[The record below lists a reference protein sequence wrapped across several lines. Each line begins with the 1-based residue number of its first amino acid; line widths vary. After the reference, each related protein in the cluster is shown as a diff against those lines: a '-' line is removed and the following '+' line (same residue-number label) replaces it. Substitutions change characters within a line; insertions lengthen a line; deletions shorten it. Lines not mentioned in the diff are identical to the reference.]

1 MKRKPK
7 SMRKKLIDQLDKLAS
22 AYIKLRDDHTC
33 QRCGKREVGSSSIHV
48 SHVIPKSRGQRY
60 RWEPNNMKC
69 LCFHCHINWWHV
81 DIVPAAEWYLSKFP
95 GRWASLFE
103 IPTGKMSVTDL
114 EELRDWYIRAIE
126 NFNSDVPDDELG
138 DILG

>member
-22 AYIKLRDDHTC
+22 AYIKIRDDHTC
-33 QRCGKREVGSSSIHV
+33 QRCGKRGVRSSSIHV

-69 LCFHCHINWWHV
+69 LCFHDHLQFWHLNPV
-81 DIVPAAEWYLSKFP
+81 EAGAWFMGKFP
-95 GRWASLFE
+95 GRWAAIQEL
-103 IPTGKMSVTDL
+103 PTGKMTVTDL
-114 EELRDWYIRAIE
+114 EELRDWYIRAGE
-126 NFNSDVPDDELG
+126 NFDSDVPEDELG